1 MRESGG
7 GKVCAMRSLILSL
20 FALAGTPALAQEVY
34 CEGVSEGAAGEVI
47 AGYNLARDGTI
58 KSSTL
63 SWMPPRDKYQS
74 FDAAL
79 MTSPRLMLHYRM
91 GEGGRLAGPS
101 NANIVTTQF
110 SIPRTGKASPLEQVQ
125 VEAVLAPSGSKLTW
139 KASEP
144 EIGEPKLAELVKNED
159 PTRLVIKLREG
170 KKVTANAEF
179 DLKARANIDQMAVK
193 ARAEA
198 DENVAKYRKLIADG
212 RKPRECPY

>member
-1 MRESGG
+1 MR
-7 GKVCAMRSLILSL
+7 ALILSL
-20 FALAGTPALAQEVY
+20 FALAGTPAFAQEIY
-34 CEGVSEGAAGEVI
+34 CEGVVTGAAGEVI
-47 AGYNLARDGTI
+47 AGYDLARDGTT

-63 SWMPPRDKYQS
+63 SWMPPRDKYES
-74 FDAAL
+74 FDATF

-110 SIPRTGKASPLEQVQ
+110 SIPRTGKASPLSQVQ

-144 EIGEPKLAELVKNED
+144 EKGEPRLAELVKNED

-170 KKVTANAEF
+170 KKVSASAEF
-179 DLKARANIDQMAVK
+179 DLKARASIDQMAAR

-198 DENVAKYRKLIADG
+198 DKNVAKYRKLMADG
-212 RKPRECPY
+212 KKPRECPY

>member
-1 MRESGG
+1 MR
-7 GKVCAMRSLILSL
+7 ALILSV
-20 FALAGTPALAQEVY
+20 FVLAGTPALAQEVY
-34 CEGVSEGAAGEVI
+34 CEGVAEGAAGEVI
-47 AGYNLARDGTI
+47 AGYNLARDGTT
-58 KSSTL
+58 KSSIL
-63 SWMPPRDKYQS
+63 SWMPPRDRYES
-74 FDAAL
+74 FDAQF
-79 MTSPRLMLHYRM
+79 MTSPRLMLHYRL

-110 SIPRTGKASPLEQVQ
+110 SIPGTGKASPLERVQ
-125 VEAVLAPSGSKLTW
+125 VEAVLSPSGSKLTW

-144 EIGEPKLAELVKNED
+144 AKGEPKLAALVKNED

-170 KKVTANAEF
+170 KKVTASAEF

-212 RKPRECPY
+212 KKPRECPY

>member
-1 MRESGG
+1 MR
-7 GKVCAMRSLILSL
+7 ALILS
-20 FALAGTPALAQEVY
+20 FFVLAGTPAIAQEIY

-47 AGYNLARDGTI
+47 AGYTLARDGTT
-58 KSSTL
+58 KSSLL

-74 FDAAL
+74 FDATF

-110 SIPRTGKASPLEQVQ
+110 SIPRAGKASPLSQVQ
-125 VEAVLAPSGSKLTW
+125 VEAELSPSGSKLSW

-144 EIGEPKLAELVKNED
+144 EKGEPKLAALVKDES

-179 DLKARANIDQMAVK
+179 DLKARASIDQMAAR

-198 DENVAKYRKLIADG
+198 DGNVAKYRQLIADG
-212 RKPRECPY
+212 KKPRECPY

>member
-1 MRESGG
+1 
-7 GKVCAMRSLILSL
+7 
-20 FALAGTPALAQEVY
+20 
-34 CEGVSEGAAGEVI
+34 
-47 AGYNLARDGTI
+47 
-58 KSSTL
+58 
-63 SWMPPRDKYQS
+63 
-74 FDAAL
+74 
-79 MTSPRLMLHYRM
+79 MLHYRM

-101 NANIVTTQF
+101 NANVVTTQF

-125 VEAVLAPSGSKLTW
+125 VEAELSPSGSKLSW

-144 EIGEPKLAELVKNED
+144 GKGEPKLAELVKNED

-179 DLKARANIDQMAVK
+179 DLKARSNIDQMAVK

-212 RKPRECPY
+212 KKPRECPY

>member
-1 MRESGG
+1 
-7 GKVCAMRSLILSL
+7 MRSLILSV
-20 FALAGTPALAQEVY
+20 FVLAGTPALAQEIY
-34 CEGVSEGAAGEVI
+34 CEGVVEGAAGEVI
-47 AGYNLARDGTI
+47 AGYNLTPDGTI

-74 FDAAL
+74 FDAQF

-101 NANIVTTQF
+101 NANVVTTQF

-125 VEAVLAPSGSKLTW
+125 VEAELSPSGSKLSW

-144 EIGEPKLAELVKNED
+144 GKGEPKLAELVKNED

-179 DLKARANIDQMAVK
+179 DLKARSNIDQMAVK

-212 RKPRECPY
+212 KKPRECPY